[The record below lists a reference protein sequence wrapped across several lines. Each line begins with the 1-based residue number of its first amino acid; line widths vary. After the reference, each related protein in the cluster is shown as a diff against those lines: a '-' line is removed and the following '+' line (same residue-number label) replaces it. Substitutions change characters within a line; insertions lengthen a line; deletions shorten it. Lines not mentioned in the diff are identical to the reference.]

1 MASLSNVIKQLEASK
16 ILLEKARLPPHNG
29 HAKMQIATKL
39 KKELSRLNVQS
50 FHRRHLQWIF
60 QHVKSAKLVALCTEV
75 AVSLE
80 STVEQIWS
88 LHQWASSEEEGDP
101 RDGRALALIAIQYL
115 IWSFREFEIIP
126 GEEDLQVEPNKSCI
140 LRYLKKALQLVLT
153 LSPILGS
160 SWYGLYEEILD
171 HLDSFHFD
179 NMDDYKRADNPTL
192 EGVIDEHW
200 AVPTHHLPYVQGR
213 PALYR
218 YDGHWGAKIL
228 VNQPD

>member
-16 ILLEKARLPPHNG
+16 ILLEKTRLPLRNG
-29 HAKMQIATKL
+29 HAKMQMATKL
-39 KKELSRLNVQS
+39 KKGLSRLNVER
-50 FHRRHLQWIF
+50 FHQRYIQWIF
-60 QHVKSAKLVALCTEV
+60 QQSKSAKLVTLCTEV

-80 STVEQIWS
+80 STVEKLWYLQK
-88 LHQWASSEEEGDP
+88 WASSEEEGDA
-101 RDGRALALIAIQYL
+101 RDGQALALSAIQHL
-115 IWSFREFEIIP
+115 IWSFQEFEVVP
-126 GEEDLQVEPNKSCI
+126 GEEDLQVEPNKACV

-192 EGVIDEHW
+192 EGVIDDHW
-200 AVPTHHLPYVQGR
+200 AVPTHHLPYVLGR

-218 YDGHWGAKIL
+218 YDGHWGPKIL
-228 VNQPD
+228 INQPD